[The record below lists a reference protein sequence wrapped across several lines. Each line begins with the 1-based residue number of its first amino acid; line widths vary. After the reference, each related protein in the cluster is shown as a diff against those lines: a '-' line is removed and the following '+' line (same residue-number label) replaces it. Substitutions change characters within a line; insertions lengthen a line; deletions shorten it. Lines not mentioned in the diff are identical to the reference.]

1 MDPLTWVYLALL
13 AAGTAAQDQAV
24 KKVDRETTK
33 AQVENRNLRADR
45 EKQSQQLAQESQQA
59 VLDTK
64 AKQAQRAQELAA
76 QYQTPS
82 NAVDATGKQVASGE
96 LDPVL
101 SGASQSTIDNANRAA
116 AKSKADL
123 DRTAQMR
130 GQMDAYGSVFQD
142 ATNTLQQNSA
152 DVRRNEKSMNDWT
165 NYVLPMKLAAA
176 NQSGRQWSTTGDLLK
191 LAGMVVGGAA
201 LADPSKAATAAPTT
215 ESTNIGQSIQA
226 AKTPWLDAT
235 QPAMQGG
242 SIPFGSSYGVADA
255 EAGYLQSLGMD
266 VPEAMGARALAS
278 PAAARMYQPMASAF
292 APSQLGPVAPA
303 TTGGWLD
310 QFNQPWWLKR
320 MQQMKRPNYV
330 MR

>member
-33 AQVENRNLRADR
+33 AQVENRNLRAER

-64 AKQAQRAQELAA
+64 NKQAQRAQELAA

-82 NAVDATGKQVASGE
+82 AAVDTKGASVATGT

-130 GQMDAYGSVFQD
+130 GQMDAFGSVFQD

-176 NQSGRQWSTTGDLLK
+176 NQSGRQWSTTGDILK
-191 LAGMVVGGAA
+191 LAAMVTGAA
-201 LADPSKAATAAPTT
+201 AMSGPSTAAESTT
-215 ESTNIGQSIQA
+215 ESSNIGQSIQA
-226 AKTPWLDAT
+226 AKTPWLDT
-235 QPAMQGG
+235 SQPMMQGG
-242 SIPFGSSYGVADA
+242 SVPFGSSYGVADA

-266 VPEAMGARALAS
+266 VPEALGARALAA
-278 PAAARMYQPMASAF
+278 PAGARMYQPMASALGQT
-292 APSQLGPVAPA
+292 SQLGPVAPA

-310 QFNQPWWLKR
+310 QFNQPWWLKQ
-320 MQQMKRPNYV
+320 MKQMKRPNYV
-330 MR
+330 MK